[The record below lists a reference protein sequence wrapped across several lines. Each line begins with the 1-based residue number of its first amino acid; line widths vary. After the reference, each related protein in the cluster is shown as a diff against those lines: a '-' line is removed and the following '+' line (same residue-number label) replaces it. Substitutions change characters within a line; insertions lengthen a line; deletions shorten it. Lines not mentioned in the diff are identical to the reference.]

1 METYLQLFL
10 KSIKTDL
17 MSSGRSVA
25 VAFTASNPG
34 EGVTFVVESFA
45 AEIAKRT
52 RRRVLV
58 ADSTELQRAC
68 IDRPR
73 QAASQCS
80 PTDQAN
86 LFVLTPR
93 DSNEA
98 RQEPTYGTA
107 RIVVRGRNGYS
118 NEMAPLDQGPV
129 RREAKLE
136 RGIINLQHLRSCFD
150 FILVDCSSIRASGD
164 AAMLA
169 PSVEGIVMVVEADST
184 RKDQVRNAIN
194 TIKAADG
201 NFLGCVLNKRTY
213 SVPGFIYNRF

>member
-1 METYLQLFL
+1 MEAYLQLFL

-17 MSSGRSVA
+17 MSSGRSVT

-68 IDRPR
+68 IDHPR
-73 QAASQCS
+73 QVASQCS
-80 PTDQAN
+80 PTDQPN

-93 DSNEA
+93 EA
-98 RQEPTYGTA
+98 GEVRQEPTYGTA
-107 RIVVRGRNGYS
+107 RIVVRGRGGYS
-118 NEMAPLDQGPV
+118 TELATMDQGMA

-136 RGIINLQHLRSCFD
+136 RGIINLQHLRNAFD
-150 FILVDCSSIRASGD
+150 FILVDCSSMKSSGD

-169 PSVEGIVMVVEADST
+169 PSVEGVVMVVEADAT

-194 TIKAADG
+194 TIKSSDG
-201 NFLGCVLNKRTY
+201 NFLGCVMNKRTY
-213 SVPGFIYNRF
+213 TVPGFVYNRF